1 MGILSVKMTDKIKVM
16 MSQVFDVLSED
27 IGSDASIKSID
38 NWDSVNHMSMIMA
51 LEQSYGVLFE
61 TDEIIEMVSYRQIVH
76 VLKQK
81 CIL

>member
-1 MGILSVKMTDKIKVM
+1 MGILSVKMTDKIKVI

-27 IGSDASIKSID
+27 IGSDASIESID
-38 NWDSVNHMSMIMA
+38 DWDSVNHMSMIMA
-51 LEQSYGVLFE
+51 LEQFYGVMFE

-81 CIL
+81 RLM